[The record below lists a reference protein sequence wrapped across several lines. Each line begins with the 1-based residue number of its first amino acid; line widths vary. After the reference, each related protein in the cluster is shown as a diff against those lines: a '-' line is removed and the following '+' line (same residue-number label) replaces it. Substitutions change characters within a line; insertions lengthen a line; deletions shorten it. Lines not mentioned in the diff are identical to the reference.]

1 MTDIILDNETKE
13 ITSNEWTKACSFGDG
28 NLANFNLA
36 EVLSSAV
43 FRHCKMEDMGN
54 NMWEG
59 MFGSKVNTQTI
70 GSNVDKANMTGEA
83 GIGFK

>member
-1 MTDIILDNETKE
+1 MTHTILDNETKE

-36 EVLSSAV
+36 EVLSCATL
-43 FRHCKMEDMGN
+43 RHCKIEDMGN
-54 NMWEG
+54 NIWEG

-70 GSNVDKANMTGEA
+70 GLSGDKANMTAEA